1 MERWELGQNWGW
13 VWEESVEET
22 IFPLLKVWAGEALM
36 FWEEDLC
43 VEEVQVGLGLGSPEG
58 PLCGRVVLT
67 PLLMVKVATD
77 STM

>member
-1 MERWELGQNWGW
+1 
-13 VWEESVEET
+13 
-22 IFPLLKVWAGEALM
+22 M